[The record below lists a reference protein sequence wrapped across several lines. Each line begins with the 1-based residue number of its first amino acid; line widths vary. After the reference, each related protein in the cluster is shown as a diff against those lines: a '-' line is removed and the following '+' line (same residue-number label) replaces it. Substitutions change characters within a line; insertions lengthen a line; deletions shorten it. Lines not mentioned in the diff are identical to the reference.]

1 MSGRSQASVLLVL
14 GATLLAVSAFSS
26 MYANYV
32 RPGYRPA
39 LVVTGVALV
48 LLAIP
53 AFLGRGRAP
62 RVAWLLVV
70 PVFAIVV
77 VVPPPLGS
85 YAARNGVTAPPPA
98 AGYTAALGEGVAE
111 LTLGE
116 FTGRAMAGRSLAGRR
131 VSLTGF
137 VVHVPGGWYVARM
150 RMACCAADAFVLE
163 VAVEGA
169 AAPREDQ
176 WVRVTGTWVPRDEPA
191 IGVDEVVPVAAP
203 EEPYEL
209 M

>member
-1 MSGRSQASVLLVL
+1 MSGRSQASLLLVL
-14 GATLLAVSAFSS
+14 GATLLAVSAFTP

-39 LVVTGVALV
+39 LVAAGVVLV
-48 LLAIP
+48 LLALP
-53 AFLGRGRAP
+53 AFGRRERAP
-62 RVAWLLVV
+62 RVAWLLAA

-85 YAARNGVTAPPPA
+85 YAARNGVAAPPPA
-98 AGYTAALGEGVAE
+98 TGYRALGEGVTE

-116 FTGRAMAGRSLAGRR
+116 FTGRAASGASLAGRR

-137 VVHVPGGWYVARM
+137 AVHAPGGWYLARM

-169 AAPREDQ
+169 GAPREDA
-176 WVRVTGTWVPRDEPA
+176 WVRVTGTWVPREEPA
-191 IGVDEVVPVAAP
+191 IKADAVVPVAPP

-209 M
+209 V

>member
-53 AFLGRGRAP
+53 AFLRRGRAP
-62 RVAWLLVV
+62 RVAWLLAA

-98 AGYTAALGEGVAE
+98 IGYRALGDGVAE

-137 VVHVPGGWYVARM
+137 AVHVPGGWYVARM

-163 VAVEGA
+163 VAVEGDP
-169 AAPREDQ
+169 APREDQ

-191 IGVDEVVPVAAP
+191 IEVDEVAPVAVP

-209 M
+209 T